1 MQAFNNDVDTTT
13 HESGEKQHYLQRKK
27 KRDLALESWKW
38 NEVIDLVSSD
48 NQHQL
53 TDEDDTTDTAESVK
67 PFKIPRLTIQT
78 RNRFFKLRHLPDDED
93 YGNWLES
100 PVDMNQPIQ
109 EYDAPRQAED
119 DVGVIQQNPV
129 GNDVHIP
136 TGAVVAWPDEE

>member
-1 MQAFNNDVDTTT
+1 MPPNANPFLSQIEYSNYQQPSCRPLTMMWIQ
-13 HESGEKQHYLQRKK
+13 QHM
-27 KRDLALESWKW
+27 
-38 NEVIDLVSSD
+38 N
-48 NQHQL
+48 L

-67 PFKIPRLTIQT
+67 PFKIPQLTIQT

-109 EYDAPRQAED
+109 EADAPRQAED

-129 GNDVHIP
+129 GNDVHNP
-136 TGAVVAWPDEE
+136 TGVVVAWPDEE